1 MHHYAKS
8 MQILRKKIG
17 LPLSKISGFW
27 VTKCVFWHSTRP
39 KGHTKCH
46 ILQYSDSISWW
57 KRSNR
62 LCMMPYIHVR
72 AWPWVQIV
80 YQLLSYMYIWI
91 IWIASVDSPKQ
102 SSRTLIMSIHIWTC
116 CNWSP
121 RASFGLYRCMYG
133 HVGGCP
139 QGMPKVIDHVQY
151 LIFFWGAQT
160 LESFMLS
167 LNAVLVYGYPAHQVH
182 GARCAYFARVLM
194 CMGCLQFM
202 SDTQCDVICI
212 ALAWLA
218 YVLNLFYAFGP
229 LYGYHHKTTKT
240 QPNLDIFLSF
250 LIMR

>member
-1 MHHYAKS
+1 MYAKIPVPVPRRSLYVHFTFTLRSLCVHHYAKS

-62 LCMMPYIHVR
+62 LCMMPYILVR

-102 SSRTLIMSIHIWTC
+102 SSRT
-116 CNWSP
+116 WSCLYT
-121 RASFGLYRCMYG
+121 SGLVVIEV
-133 HVGGCP
+133 HVLHLGY
-139 QGMPKVIDHVQY
+139 IDV
-151 LIFFWGAQT
+151 
-160 LESFMLS
+160 
-167 LNAVLVYGYPAHQVH
+167 
-182 GARCAYFARVLM
+182 
-194 CMGCLQFM
+194 CMGM
-202 SDTQCDVICI
+202 
-212 ALAWLA
+212 
-218 YVLNLFYAFGP
+218 
-229 LYGYHHKTTKT
+229 
-240 QPNLDIFLSF
+240 
-250 LIMR
+250 